1 MITYTP
7 CTIEKVQFAEEDK
20 APYDPVALVDCMFY
34 DPDDEQYK
42 KSGIT
47 PEVVKRRIK
56 SFVGKFVTYDH
67 KAAWVHPDRT
77 AGYVVDA
84 FTDEQGK
91 GYAILGIYDKKTAEK
106 LEKKEMGVSA
116 GWLKYLKDGKVADVL
131 GEHITLCEF
140 MKPRAKNAKT
150 GTIIPVAMGEIMDLQ
165 QIKEQFAEQGI
176 TIYTQEEVDAMIKQK
191 LEEHTKIIQ
200 EQFAE
205 EKDKEINEKIE
216 AVKKELF
223 AQFEKEKK
231 IEQICEKFGIE
242 KEVFAKCETVNDV
255 LDVFASLELKSQ
267 KNTNIV
273 GASFGEPQNDIDL
286 WARYRGE

>member
-1 MITYTP
+1 
-7 CTIEKVQFAEEDK
+7 
-20 APYDPVALVDCMFY
+20 
-34 DPDDEQYK
+34 
-42 KSGIT
+42 
-47 PEVVKRRIK
+47 
-56 SFVGKFVTYDH
+56 
-67 KAAWVHPDRT
+67 
-77 AGYVVDA
+77 
-84 FTDEQGK
+84 
-91 GYAILGIYDKKTAEK
+91 
-106 LEKKEMGVSA
+106 
-116 GWLKYLKDGKVADVL
+116 
-131 GEHITLCEF
+131 
-140 MKPRAKNAKT
+140 
-150 GTIIPVAMGEIMDLQ
+150 MGEIMDLQ

-255 LDVFASLELKSQ
+255 LDVFASLELSQ

-273 GASFGEPQNDIDL
+273 GASFGEPQNKDIDL